1 MQLLRQ
7 LLIWLY
13 PTISLLTLSL
23 FIKRVNK
30 EGNIMFIKRVKINLK
45 NELRISRDK
54 VNGVSLIQ
62 VRVWELMENK
72 YKPTQK
78 CIVLSKSSLTEL
90 IQGLELSKYMESDIE
105 GHS

>member
-1 MQLLRQ
+1 M
-7 LLIWLY
+7 I
-13 PTISLLTLSL
+13 
-23 FIKRVNK
+23 
-30 EGNIMFIKRVKINLK
+30 IKRVKINLN

-62 VRVWELMENK
+62 VRVWKLNGNE

-78 CIVLSKSSLTEL
+78 HIVLSISSLTEL
-90 IQGLELSKYMESDIE
+90 IQGLELSKYLESDIE